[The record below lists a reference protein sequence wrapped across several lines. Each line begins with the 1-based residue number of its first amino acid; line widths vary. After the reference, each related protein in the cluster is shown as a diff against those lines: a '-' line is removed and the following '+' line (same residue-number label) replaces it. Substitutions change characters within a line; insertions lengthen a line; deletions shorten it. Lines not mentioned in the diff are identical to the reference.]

1 MRIRDF
7 RIEDYD
13 AVIALWTEAGLPFR
27 PGGRD
32 RRESIAREVEDNRSL
47 FLVAEEEKRIV
58 GVVFGTHDGR
68 KGWINR
74 LAVAPDCRRQGIA
87 RALVEEVEA
96 RLDRLGIVIVACLI
110 EQENEISQ
118 VAFAEL
124 GYKRQP
130 DIIYHAKRFI
140 PDA

>member
-13 AVIALWTEAGLPFR
+13 AVTALWTEAGLPFR
-27 PGGRD
+27 PEGRD
-32 RRESIAREVEDNRSL
+32 RRESVAREIEDDRAL
-47 FLVAEEEKRIV
+47 FLVAEEEGRIV

-74 LAVAPDCRRQGIA
+74 LAVAPDCRRRGLA
-87 RALVEEVEA
+87 KALVEEVEA
-96 RLDRLGIVIVACLI
+96 RLRRLGIVIVACLI
-110 EQENEISQ
+110 EEENEISL
-118 VAFAEL
+118 ATFAEL
-124 GYKRQP
+124 GYKRWP

>member
-7 RIEDYD
+7 QIEDYD
-13 AVIALWTEAGLPFR
+13 AVIALWIEAGLPVR
-27 PGGRD
+27 AEGRD
-32 RRESIAREVEDNRSL
+32 RRESVAREIEDNRAL
-47 FLVAEEEKRIV
+47 FLVAEEEGRIA

-74 LAVAPDCRRQGIA
+74 LAVAPDCRRRGLA
-87 RALVEEVEA
+87 KALVGEVEA
-96 RLDRLGIVIVACLI
+96 RLRQLGIVIVACLI
-110 EQENEISQ
+110 EEENEISQ
-118 VAFAEL
+118 AAFVGL
-124 GYKRQP
+124 GYKRCP